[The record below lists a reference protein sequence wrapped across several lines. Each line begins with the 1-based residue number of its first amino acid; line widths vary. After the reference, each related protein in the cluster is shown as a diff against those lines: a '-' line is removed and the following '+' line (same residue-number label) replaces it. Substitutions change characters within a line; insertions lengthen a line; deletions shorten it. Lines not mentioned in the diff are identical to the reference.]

1 MPQNCTVWLCSS
13 ICPFFSMSFRSYM
26 SHIQHFPKRLL
37 FRCFWFGKCFFS
49 FHFLF
54 SIFYFHF
61 LETIFISQTMTTVQV
76 DHIHVTCYQ
85 EKIEIVKWWP
95 YKCNLKFTKW
105 RQRYHWKYLQN
116 DIYTK
121 ECEKE
126 LKHFST
132 KKDRDYFEAIAWEY
146 LNHQKN

>member
-49 FHFLF
+49 FHFL
-54 SIFYFHF
+54 
-61 LETIFISQTMTTVQV
+61 ETIFISQTMTNVQV